1 MPSPIII
8 DRQKFDE
15 PMSVAENSKDAMS
28 RARKKLDAVEDYSVS
43 YLDSLIKRLAVNA
56 SSSDA

>member
-1 MPSPIII
+1 
-8 DRQKFDE
+8 
-15 PMSVAENSKDAMS
+15 MSVAENAKDAMS

>member
-1 MPSPIII
+1 
-8 DRQKFDE
+8 
-15 PMSVAENSKDAMS
+15 MSVAENAKDAMS
-28 RARKKLDAVEDYSVS
+28 RARKKLDAVEDYNVS